1 MSGLRREENVLD
13 GRDILYGQAE
23 SGRVLSER
31 YRIVPMWKYA
41 DGDKIKVKTCS

>member
-1 MSGLRREENVLD
+1 MRGLRREENVLD
-13 GRDILYGQAE
+13 GRDILYSQAE
-23 SGRVLSER
+23 SGIES